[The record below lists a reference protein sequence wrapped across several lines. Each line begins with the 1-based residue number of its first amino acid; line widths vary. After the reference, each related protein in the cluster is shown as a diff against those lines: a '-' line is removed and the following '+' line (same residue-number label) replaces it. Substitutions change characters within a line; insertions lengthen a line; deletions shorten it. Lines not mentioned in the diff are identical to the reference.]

1 MRKPSPPFLLLLG
14 LAALGACTDRPA
26 PGAAATVLYFVDRE
40 KDAEPYQTRMIVT
53 ERFLR
58 IDDGTDTG
66 DYLLYDRR
74 SRTISSVVPADS
86 RILIIPPKAVALAP
100 PAEFRHEIVR
110 EASRLPDIGGHPVA
124 HYRLLTNGKLC
135 YDLYAAEGLLPE
147 ATRALAEYR
156 EALAGEQATMVPRM
170 PKELRSDCDLANH
183 VFLPARHLAHGLPV
197 RYTDMTG
204 RTSEL
209 VNFQTDF
216 AADPALFRLPDSYR
230 RITIEELRGP

>member
-1 MRKPSPPFLLLLG
+1 MRRRPVLFSLLIA
-14 LAALGACTDRPA
+14 LAALGACTESPA
-26 PGAAATVLYFVDRE
+26 PEAATVLYFVDRE
-40 KDAEPYQTRMIVT
+40 EGAEPYRTRMIVT

-58 IDDGTDTG
+58 IDDGTATG

-74 SRTISSVVPADS
+74 TRTISSVVPADS
-86 RILIIPPKAVALAP
+86 RILIIAPKAVELDP

-110 EASRLPDIGGHPVA
+110 DRARFPAIGGHPVT
-124 HYRLLTNGKLC
+124 HYRLLTNGKQC

-147 ATRALAEYR
+147 ATAALAEYR
-156 EALAGEQATMVPRM
+156 EALAGEQAAVVPQM
-170 PKELRSDCDLANH
+170 PKEMISGCDLANH

-209 VNFQTDF
+209 VDFQTGVEV
-216 AADPALFRLPDSYR
+216 DPALFELPGSYR
-230 RITIEELRGP
+230 RITLEEMRGQ